1 MDEQLQIYETIWM
14 ILTST
19 RLNKRSHT
27 HKSSHCIIPFVSI
40 GQETLNQTGG
50 ILGEGL

>member
-1 MDEQLQIYETIWM
+1 MDEQLQIYETIRM

-27 HKSSHCIIPFVSI
+27 QKST
-40 GQETLNQTGG
+40 QEVTQAKVPVTSLHLYAQDRRH
-50 ILGEGL
+50 